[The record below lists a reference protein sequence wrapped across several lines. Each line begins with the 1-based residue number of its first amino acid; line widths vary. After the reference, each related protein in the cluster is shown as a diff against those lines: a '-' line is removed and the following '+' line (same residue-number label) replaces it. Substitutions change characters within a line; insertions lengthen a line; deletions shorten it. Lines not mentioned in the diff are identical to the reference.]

1 MNIRGNSHYYP
12 VTSNLAMLL
21 AQRFSAGSSFIVKR
35 EIESCRE
42 KYVYILFMTSDRA
55 PTYYL
60 YIDHISRK
68 FSFLHETCFLCSNNE
83 ALNGGS
89 YFAISKLSVNWI
101 GKVLF

>member
-12 VTSNLAMLL
+12 VTSDLAMLL
-21 AQRFSAGSSFIVKR
+21 AQRLSAESSFIVKR

-42 KYVYILFMTSDRA
+42 KIVLDNTFTYFFMTSDRA

-60 YIDHISRK
+60 YIYHISRK

-89 YFAISKLSVNWI
+89 YL
-101 GKVLF
+101 LFLNLA